1 MSLADDREAGA
12 FGPVVRDQKIKNL
25 TKYPFTRFTICLNSS
40 KSLFYALPSLDKW
53 HLFILFTTLYQSA
66 SCNV

>member
-25 TKYPFTRFTICLNSS
+25 TKYPYTRFTVYLNSS
-40 KSLFYALPSLDKW
+40 KSLF
-53 HLFILFTTLYQSA
+53 F
-66 SCNV
+66 

>member
-40 KSLFYALPSLDKW
+40 KSLFYALPSLDK
-53 HLFILFTTLYQSA
+53 
-66 SCNV
+66 